1 MPENVKIDE
10 TVTEE
15 IKPEEPVEM
24 PRVSMKD
31 LAAKLDELTRLLGD
45 IKVNTTRPAREPM
58 PEKVEDAP
66 RRPTIYDM

>member
-15 IKPEEPVEM
+15 IKPEEPVE

-45 IKVNTTRPAREPM
+45 IKANTTRPAREPM